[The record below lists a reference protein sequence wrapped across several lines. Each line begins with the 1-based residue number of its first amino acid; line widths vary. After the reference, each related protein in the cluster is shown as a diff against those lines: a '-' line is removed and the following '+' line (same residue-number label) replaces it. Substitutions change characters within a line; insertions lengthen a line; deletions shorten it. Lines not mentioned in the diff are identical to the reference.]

1 MYGFATGPGLTESNF
16 GLLDQR
22 MAVEWVR
29 DNIAAFGGDPT
40 RITIFGQSAGGAS
53 VDFYAYAWVQDPIV
67 AGMIAQS
74 GGVGL
79 GAGNATGGGAAN
91 STAGWDQVAAAAGCP
106 TTAQAAGLSL
116 ACMRDRPFQNISAAL
131 AQTRVSFG
139 PTPDGK
145 VIFTDYPARTAA
157 GNFIKKVSHPDEFF
171 CRSPLRAID
180 ADWTLSQPYLTG
192 GNDNEAGLFNFLA
205 GNSFTPEAIAAQ
217 NAQFDCTVASSAAA
231 RASNGVPVWRYRY
244 FGDWPNLAIT
254 NGGAYHS
261 AEIPV
266 LFNTADLASN
276 MSNTAD
282 ETTVAQFLG
291 SAWATFAKNP
301 ASGLSSLQGV
311 TWPTYNPGQNTLL
324 EIARNNSPQ
333 TALSSPA
340 QFDTACAALSGAGA
354 RAMTAEAGSL
364 PGVWMTGLLGAV
376 LGVVGFLL

>member
-29 DNIAAFGGDPT
+29 DNIAAFGGDPS

-79 GAGNATGGGAAN
+79 GAGSATGGGAAN

-116 ACMRDRPFQNISAAL
+116 ACMRSRPFQNISASM
-131 AQTRVSFG
+131 AQTRVQFG

-145 VIFTDYPARTAA
+145 VIFTDYAARTAA
-157 GNFIKKVSHPDEFF
+157 GNFIQK
-171 CRSPLRAID
+171 
-180 ADWTLSQPYLTG
+180 PYLTG

-205 GNSFTPEAIAAQ
+205 GNSFTPDAIAAQ
-217 NAQFDCTVASSAAA
+217 NAMFDCTVASSAAA
-231 RASNGVPVWRYRY
+231 RAANKVPVWRYRY

-291 SAWATFAKNP
+291 GAWATFAKNP
-301 ASGLSSLQGV
+301 AMGPAPAA
-311 TWPTYNPGQNTLL
+311 TWPMYNPASDSNTML
-324 EIARNNSPQ
+324 EIALNNSAQ
-333 TALSSPA
+333 TTLTTASS
-340 QFDTACAALSGAGA
+340 FDGGCAALAGMSGLATAAASTGTAG
-354 RAMTAEAGSL
+354 R
-364 PGVWMTGLLGAV
+364 VWMAGVMGVVV
-376 LGVVGFLL
+376 LGVVRLL